1 MKKTFFIGISGK
13 RGTGKSTLAQH
24 LVEYLQVRL
33 PQARINKLSF
43 ATTLKKIEEAAHRDQ
58 WGVVRSLYAAIA
70 ETYAG
75 WPLHVTSEMLAVE
88 AQEVYKRFPRN
99 GDAKNIRFLQYV
111 GTDVGRNLLGADV
124 WIHCLRE
131 EANLQQLDIAIID
144 DVRMPNEAEMV
155 DIHLHLDHT
164 LVEAKW
170 REVCRGMG
178 YDPDDTH
185 ASENQKFDA
194 IILLKPYGSFEYI
207 SRALFEQCL
216 ENLSAGQQT
225 RFETEG

>member
-24 LVEYLQVRL
+24 LVEYLRVRL

-43 ATTLKKIEEAAHRDQ
+43 ATTIKQIEEAAHRDQ

-99 GDAKNIRFLQYV
+99 GDAKNIRFLQFV
-111 GTDVGRNLLGADV
+111 GTELGRDLLGADV
-124 WIHCLRE
+124 WIHCLLK
-131 EANLQQLDIAIID
+131 EANRQQLDIAIID
-144 DVRMPNEAEMV
+144 DVRMPNEAAMTN
-155 DIHLHLDHT
+155 IHLHLDHT
-164 LVEAKW
+164 LAEAEW
-170 REVCRGMG
+170 RTVCRSMG

-185 ASENQKFDA
+185 ASENQEFDEA
-194 IILLKPYGSFEYI
+194 VPLKPYSSFEYI
-207 SRALFEQCL
+207 SRALFELCL
-216 ENLSAGQQT
+216 DNLSEAQT
-225 RFETEG
+225 RFETE